1 VRYAAGAVGTYVLFL
16 VSPIWWVHHRL
27 PEGSHYDSGLW
38 GVLAENSLALGLIV
52 LVAAMPWRPGAEPAF
67 GQSRSRLAGVRG
79 W

>member
-1 VRYAAGAVGTYVLFL
+1 

-67 GQSRSRLAGVRG
+67 GPARSRLAGVRA